1 VERVRFPPPIC
12 CCLNIF
18 SFAVIEERER
28 EVNIKATKMVFIL
41 DTETSGRKGIPLWHP
56 LNRLLQICIL
66 HEGSSDVFKHYIKY
80 DDGFFITP
88 ESTKIHGISNSTIE
102 AEGVSPKVA
111 LSNMLVW
118 VKQRQSC
125 SLPPEVI
132 AHNAS
137 FDRNVLRVAMHRFMG
152 LDFGKWAEEW
162 DWIWY
167 CTVTAARE
175 LLPEPGLELFP
186 NEQPYSLGV
195 LYNFYFKETPAGLHN
210 AVEDVKAL
218 SRVYNELILPK
229 LTTPEIKEKYR
240 IGTPPDKHFRCAL
253 VKSVPGY
260 KDDRTGKIAEYL
272 CREFSQEGDRS
283 GIVDFSNFIHPLGLL
298 MLGHL
303 VLYGKMR
310 HMQKI
315 RRKEAQGG
323 GVGGKEEC
331 TWFDIARSVERVLRE
346 EIRIRSDSVIAELV
360 ARVCNCDV
368 VDLLFHTA
376 REDKTLQFFP
386 TMRGEPISYLPL
398 KVSDNEAQLLL
409 SEHGWGTINEIIVAW
424 LTTAAGEEN
433 EALFFQRVNGCL
445 YKDHAIAPAVMKK
458 TFTELVA
465 YL

>member
-1 VERVRFPPPIC
+1 
-12 CCLNIF
+12 
-18 SFAVIEERER
+18 
-28 EVNIKATKMVFIL
+28 MVFIL

-66 HEGSSDVFKHYIKY
+66 HEGSGDVFKHYIKY

-88 ESTKIHGISNSTIE
+88 ESTKIHGISNATIE
-102 AEGVSPKVA
+102 AEGIPPKVA
-111 LSNMLVW
+111 LTNMLEW
-118 VKQRQSC
+118 VKERQPPTP
-125 SLPPEVI
+125 PPEVI

-137 FDRNVLRVAMHRFMG
+137 FDRNVLRVAMHRYMG
-152 LDFGKWAEEW
+152 VDFGKWAKEW
-162 DWIWY
+162 DWRWY

-195 LYNFYFKETPAGLHN
+195 LYHFYFKETPAGLHN
-210 AVEDVKAL
+210 AIEDVKAL

-240 IGTPPDKHFRCAL
+240 IGVPDKHFRCAL

-283 GIVDFSNFIHPLGLL
+283 GVVDFSKFIHPLGLL

-323 GVGGKEEC
+323 EVKEQQC
-331 TWFDIARSVERVLRE
+331 SWFDIARSVERVLRE

-398 KVSDNEAQLLL
+398 KVNEKEAQSLLN
-409 SEHGWGTINEIIVAW
+409 EHGWGTINEIIVAW
-424 LTTAAGEEN
+424 LTTSQEN
-433 EALFFQRVNGCL
+433 EAWLYRSVNGCL
-445 YKDHAIAPAVMKK
+445 YKDHEVQPQEMKK
-458 TFTELVA
+458 MFTELLD